1 VADADF
7 QEARERAEPLLADV
21 ALDRAELEL
30 IFSLVEAGD
39 EETWLRERLADAL
52 RD

>member
-1 VADADF
+1 VADEAL

-30 IFSLVEAGD
+30 IFSLVEAED
-39 EETWLRERLADAL
+39 EEVWLRERLADAL